1 MYTYL
6 EEYMKTV
13 AAKELR
19 SRTASI
25 LENIQKGMEITITL
39 RGKSIAILKPL
50 LMEERQFNPVG
61 FGMWKEREDMKNAAE
76 WVAERR
82 KERFPR

>member
-1 MYTYL
+1 
-6 EEYMKTV
+6 MKTV

-50 LMEERQFNPVG
+50 LMEERPFNPVG
-61 FGMWKEREDMKNAAE
+61 FGMWKEREDMKNVAE

>member
-1 MYTYL
+1 
-6 EEYMKTV
+6 MKTV

-61 FGMWKEREDMKNAAE
+61 FGMWKEREDMKNVAE

>member
-1 MYTYL
+1 
-6 EEYMKTV
+6 MKTV

-61 FGMWKEREDMKNAAE
+61 FGMWKDRKDMKNAAE